1 MTTTILPTGNE
12 TWGFWGTSTANGY
25 DAAMAWEAASDALAT
40 AFDLT
45 PSQVRDLLDSRFG
58 RHLADDLSFI
68 EGGPVSPQAIETHI
82 MTRLANRQWRRW
94 FEQAVGEVRDA
105 RAD

>member
-12 TWGFWGTSTANGY
+12 AWGFWGTSTRNGY

-45 PSQVRDLLDSRFG
+45 PIQIRDLLDSRFG

-68 EGGPVSPQAIETHI
+68 EGGPASPQAIETHI
-82 MTRLANRQWRRW
+82 MTRLADHRWRRW
-94 FEQAVGEVRDA
+94 FEQAVDDVRDA
-105 RAD
+105 QPD